1 MTRITSE
8 NGQIIVINTN
18 NIGLSCFDNKRYFP
32 EPGIETMPFGH
43 FWLNQNRED
52 TDFPIDAADNRFN
65 LLNQFCKSDD
75 GQNSESESAFTQLSK
90 VGQKNSDERKC
101 FNRPPTESFGK

>member
-1 MTRITSE
+1 MTHIMSE
-8 NGQIIVINTN
+8 NRQIIVIITN
-18 NIGLSCFDNKRYFP
+18 NIGLIGFDNKRYFP
-32 EPGIETMPFGH
+32 EPGIETLPFGH

-52 TDFPIDAADNRFN
+52 TDFPKEAADDRGN

-75 GQNSESESAFTQLSK
+75 GQNSESESAFTQLST

-101 FNRPPTESFGK
+101 FNSPPTESSGK